1 MTETR
6 PVPAPGMIVVLAAL
20 TTGCWRW
27 RIELGLAAVV
37 IVPGAVVSIK
47 VGPIL
52 GGILGIAVLAALVGI
67 PRMRRRVGRA
77 LFVARHR
84 RRFDT
89 AVTRLA
95 DRVLVERPPAVTGVE
110 RTQAG
115 VRLTLAMRPGTH
127 VGDLERSLP
136 ALASSLRVRELR
148 VARDRSDA
156 SVVRVSAITE
166 DPLAESA
173 LTWPGIDTARTD
185 AWSPVPVGIDE
196 DGGPVLLT
204 LAEHNVLLGGETG
217 AGKSGALAVLTATA
231 AMDPSTVLWLLDAKL
246 VELAAWQ
253 GCARRFVGPDLEEAI
268 SVLEELRDDMTARY
282 ELLVTMKK
290 RKLDRTDGYPMHV
303 VVIDELVRYVGHPD
317 KKLAARFTET
327 LRDLVAR
334 GRAAGIVVLAAT
346 QKPSVD
352 MIPSAL
358 RDLFGYRWA
367 MRCATR
373 DASDTVLGA
382 GWAANGYSAAD
393 IDPGTR
399 GVGLLLHEGGLPI
412 RLRGYWLD
420 DDTIHSIAARAEAL
434 RRGGAPDTL
443 GLAS

>member
-1 MTETR
+1 VTETR
-6 PVPAPGMIVVLAAL
+6 PVPAPGIIVVLAAL
-20 TTGCWRW
+20 ATGCWRW
-27 RIELGLAAVV
+27 RIELAIAAVV
-37 IVPGAVVSIK
+37 VVPGALVAIK
-47 VGPIL
+47 VGPAL
-52 GGILGIAVLAALVGI
+52 GAVLGVATLGALVGI
-67 PRMRRRVGRA
+67 PKLRRRVGTA

-84 RRFDT
+84 RRFYS
-89 AVTRLA
+89 AVSRLT
-95 DRVLVERPPAVTGVE
+95 DRVLVERPPAVTGVV

-115 VRLTLAMRPGTH
+115 VRLTLAMRRGTH

-136 ALASSLRVRELR
+136 ALASSLRVRDLR
-148 VARDRSDA
+148 VVRDRIDA
-156 SVVRVSAITE
+156 SVVRLSVISE
-166 DPLAESA
+166 DPLAQAS
-173 LTWPGIDTARTD
+173 LSWPGIGMDRTD
-185 AWSPVPVGIDE
+185 AWSPVPVGINE
-196 DGGPVLLT
+196 DGAPVLLT

-231 AMDPSTVLWLLDAKL
+231 ALDPSTVLWLLDAKL

-282 ELLVTMKK
+282 ELLVAMKK

-303 VVIDELVRYVGHPD
+303 VVIDELVRYVAHPN
-317 KKLAARFTET
+317 KKLAGRFTQT
-327 LRDLVAR
+327 LRD
-334 GRAAGIVVLAAT
+334 
-346 QKPSVD
+346 
-352 MIPSAL
+352 PSAL

-382 GWAANGYSAAD
+382 GWASNGYSAAD

-399 GVGLLLHEGGLPI
+399 GVGLLLHEGGLPV
-412 RLRGYWLD
+412 RLRAYWLD
-420 DDTIHSIAARAEAL
+420 DDTIHAIAARAEAL

-443 GLAS
+443 GMAS

>member
-6 PVPAPGMIVVLAAL
+6 PAPAPAIIVVLAAL
-20 TTGCWRW
+20 TTECWRW
-27 RIELGLAAVV
+27 RTELMLAALVV
-37 IVPGAVVSIK
+37 VPGAEVAIK
-47 VGPIL
+47 VSPIL
-52 GGILGIAVLAALVGI
+52 GGVLGLAILAVAVGV
-67 PRMRRRVGRA
+67 PKFRRQVGRM

-84 RRFDT
+84 RRFDR
-89 AVTRLA
+89 AVSRLS
-95 DRVLVERPPAVTGVE
+95 DRRLVDRPPTVTAVE

-115 VRLTLAMRPGTH
+115 VRLTVAMRPGTH
-127 VGDLERSLP
+127 VGDLDTALP
-136 ALASSLRVRELR
+136 ALASSLRVRDLR
-148 VARDRSDA
+148 VVRDRSDA
-156 SVVRVSAITE
+156 SVVRVSVISK
-166 DPLAESA
+166 DPLAETA
-173 LTWPGIDTARTD
+173 LSWPAMGTARTD
-185 AWSPVPVGIDE
+185 TWSPVPVGVDE

-231 AMDPSTVLWLLDAKL
+231 ALDPSTVLWLLDAKL
-246 VELAAWQ
+246 VELAAWK
-253 GCARRFVGPDLEEAI
+253 GCARRFVGPDLDEAI
-268 SVLEELRDDMTARY
+268 AVLEELLDDMTARY

-393 IDPGTR
+393 IDPGNR
-399 GVGLLLHEGGLPI
+399 GVGLLLHEGGLPV

-420 DDTIHSIAARAEAL
+420 DDSIHTIAARAEAL
-434 RRGGAPDTL
+434 RQGEAPDSL

>member
-6 PVPAPGMIVVLAAL
+6 PAPAPGIIVVLAAL
-20 TTGCWRW
+20 ATGCWRW
-27 RIELGLAAVV
+27 RTELALAASVV
-37 IVPGAVVSIK
+37 VPGAVVAVK
-47 VGPIL
+47 VSPIL
-52 GGILGIAVLAALVGI
+52 GGVLGTAVLAALIAV
-67 PRMRRRVGRA
+67 PRWRRNVRQL

-84 RRFDT
+84 RRFDM
-89 AVTRLA
+89 AVSRLS
-95 DRVLVERPPAVTGVE
+95 DRVLVDRPPAVTGVE

-115 VRLTLAMRPGTH
+115 VRLTLSLRPGTH
-127 VGDLERSLP
+127 VGDLERVAP
-136 ALASSLRVRELR
+136 ALASSLRVRDLR
-148 VARDRSDA
+148 VTRDRDDA
-156 SVVRVSAITE
+156 GVVRVSVVSV
-166 DPLAESA
+166 DPLAEKA
-173 LTWPGIDTARTD
+173 LTWPGIGRVRTD

-196 DGGPVLLT
+196 DGATVLLT

-231 AMDPSTVLWLLDAKL
+231 ALDPSTVLWLLDAKL
-246 VELAAWQ
+246 VELAAWE

-282 ELLVTMKK
+282 ELLVTMRK

-382 GWAANGYSAAD
+382 GWATNGYSAAD

-399 GVGLLLHEGGLPI
+399 AGLLLHEGGLPV

-420 DDTIHSIAARAEAL
+420 DDTIHGIAARAEAL
-434 RRGGAPDTL
+434 RRGEAPDTL
-443 GLAS
+443 GRAS